1 MKKNDIIPLKITA
14 MSSEGSGIG
23 RYEGL
28 AVFVPQTAI
37 GDELKVKILKV
48 KSNCAFGK
56 IEDIL
61 SYGEGRCDPDCEVF
75 SKCGGCVYR
84 HISYEEELEIKRQ
97 RVADAVKRIGGID
110 MEPKEIV
117 SDKKINGYRNKAQY
131 PVAQDGSVGFFANH
145 SHRIIPS
152 DTCRLQPDEFSRIA
166 QIFSYWMYTSGNP
179 PYIEETG
186 RGLVRHL
193 YIRKAMVTGEI
204 MVCLVINGD
213 KVVAAQRLIDDLKEE
228 LGESLKTV
236 VLNINKKKTNVILST
251 ECVNIYGDGYIYD
264 YLCGVKI
271 RINPLSFYQVNRDM
285 AEKLYEKAKKYAK
298 PQGKTVIDLYC
309 GAGTIGLSM
318 AGQAKSIIGVE
329 IIPEAIEDA
338 KFNAEQNGIENTEF
352 ICGDATEA
360 AKTLAVRKIKPDVV
374 IVDPPRKGCSED
386 LLNTISKDF
395 CPETLVYVSCDPA
408 TLARDLKILDTL
420 GYTLKEYTPFD
431 LFPRTSHVET
441 VALLKREA

>member
-166 QIFSYWMYTSGNP
+166 QKRVG
-179 PYIEETG
+179 
-186 RGLVRHL
+186 
-193 YIRKAMVTGEI
+193 
-204 MVCLVINGD
+204 
-213 KVVAAQRLIDDLKEE
+213 
-228 LGESLKTV
+228 
-236 VLNINKKKTNVILST
+236 
-251 ECVNIYGDGYIYD
+251 
-264 YLCGVKI
+264 
-271 RINPLSFYQVNRDM
+271 
-285 AEKLYEKAKKYAK
+285 
-298 PQGKTVIDLYC
+298 
-309 GAGTIGLSM
+309 
-318 AGQAKSIIGVE
+318 
-329 IIPEAIEDA
+329 
-338 KFNAEQNGIENTEF
+338 
-352 ICGDATEA
+352 
-360 AKTLAVRKIKPDVV
+360 
-374 IVDPPRKGCSED
+374 
-386 LLNTISKDF
+386 
-395 CPETLVYVSCDPA
+395 
-408 TLARDLKILDTL
+408 
-420 GYTLKEYTPFD
+420 D
-431 LFPRTSHVET
+431 LFVIFIFVR
-441 VALLKREA
+441 RW